1 MDRLKPEI
9 ETLFRAKQQRRKKLA
24 ALPFPEK
31 VRAVI
36 RMQQMAAPVLRAR
49 GKSVRVW
56 EFGPVQNGRSSSG
69 VGEGRGE
76 GIL

>member
-1 MDRLKPEI
+1 MKPVI
-9 ETLFRAKQQRRKKLA
+9 ETLFRAKQQRRKKLV

-36 RMQQMAAPVLRAR
+36 RMQQMAAPILLAR

-56 EFGPVQNGRSSSG
+56 ELGLVQDGRLSSG
-69 VGEGRGE
+69 ARQDN
-76 GIL
+76 